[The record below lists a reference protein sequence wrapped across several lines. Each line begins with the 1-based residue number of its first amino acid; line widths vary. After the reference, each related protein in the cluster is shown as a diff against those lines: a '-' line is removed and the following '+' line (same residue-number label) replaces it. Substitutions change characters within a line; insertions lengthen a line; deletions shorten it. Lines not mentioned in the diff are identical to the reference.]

1 MYHVFNDLTAAFY
14 RELDRHFHGQIKGI
28 DALSIVGFQQQVSDF
43 EADLRVMRVGFED
56 FI

>member
-56 FI
+56 FM